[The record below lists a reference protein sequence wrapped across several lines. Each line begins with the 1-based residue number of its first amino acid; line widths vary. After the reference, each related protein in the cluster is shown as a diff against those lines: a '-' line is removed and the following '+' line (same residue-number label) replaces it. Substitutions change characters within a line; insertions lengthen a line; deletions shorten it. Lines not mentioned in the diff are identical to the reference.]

1 MKMRA
6 TTKAAIQALIDS
18 KTEVYRWVEP
28 QGWSV
33 INTPAYG
40 VSMSTLRK
48 YATYTKRPYGECEML
63 TVTGWRE

>member
-6 TTKAAIQALIDS
+6 TTKTAIQTLIDS

-28 QGWSV
+28 KGWSV

-40 VSMSTLRK
+40 VSMTTLRK
-48 YATYTKRPYGECEML
+48 YATYTKRPYGEGEML

>member
-33 INTPAYG
+33 INTTAYG

-48 YATYTKRPYGECEML
+48 YATYTKRPYGEGEML
-63 TVTGWRE
+63 TVTGWKE

>member
-6 TTKAAIQALIDS
+6 TTKAAIQTLIDS

-48 YATYTKRPYGECEML
+48 YATYTKRPYGEGEML
-63 TVTGWRE
+63 TVTGWKE

>member
-6 TTKAAIQALIDS
+6 TTKAAIQALIDN
-18 KTEVYRWVEP
+18 KAEVYRWTDAE
-28 QGWSV
+28 GWSV

-48 YATYTKRPYGECEML
+48 YATYTKRPYGEGEML